1 MSLSCHQPTKSRAER
16 RDQNPKHI
24 LGLSRLLFELGF
36 AAHSMYIAEQ
46 GAQPDPGPE
55 FSCLSNVRK
64 GLCLPC
70 EDSEV

>member
-1 MSLSCHQPTKSRAER
+1 MSLSCRQPTKSRAER
-16 RDQNPKHI
+16 RDQNPKH
-24 LGLSRLLFELGF
+24 LLRLSGLLFEWGF
-36 AAHSMYIAEQ
+36 AAHSVYIGEQ

-64 GLCLPC
+64 GLCLPR